1 MVGNSAEL
9 GEVEDRV
16 LRLMASDSQT
26 RFSFQGMKRALK
38 VHQERLSRGLSRL
51 HSQGYIWKDNDG
63 YLITPKGKRAA
74 GRLGSGSKK
83 IVVGTSYM
91 PPGTGLQYIESQLKG
106 RWFGG
111 MRWLGASSEG
121 DSRTL
126 KWVSEDGDIQVGLNF
141 GRDLLEVMLESFP
154 PNEEARAR
162 EMASRLFVKIIN
174 AIYSRGQNQEN

>member
-1 MVGNSAEL
+1 MVGNPAEL
-9 GEVEDRV
+9 GEVEDKV

-38 VHQERLSRGLSRL
+38 IHQEKLSRGLSRL

-63 YLITPKGKRAA
+63 YLITPKGKRAV
-74 GRLGSGSKK
+74 GHLGSGSKR
-83 IVVGTSYM
+83 IVVGTSYV
-91 PPGTGLQYIESQLKG
+91 PPGIDLQYIESQLKG

-111 MRWLGASSEG
+111 MRWLGASS
-121 DSRTL
+121 DSSSSSL
-126 KWVSEDGDIQVGLNF
+126 KWVSEDGDIQVGLNMSH
-141 GRDLLEVMLESFP
+141 GLLEVMLESFP

-174 AIYSRGQNQEN
+174 AIYGRSQNREN

>member
-1 MVGNSAEL
+1 MVGNPAEL

-38 VHQERLSRGLSRL
+38 VHQEKLSRGLSRL
-51 HSQGYIWKDNDG
+51 HSQGYILKENDG
-63 YLITPKGKRAA
+63 YLITPKGKKAA
-74 GRLGSGSKK
+74 GCLASGSRR

-91 PPGTGLQYIESQLKG
+91 PPGVDLQDVESQLKG

-121 DSRTL
+121 SSRTL
-126 KWVSEDGDIQVGLNF
+126 KWVSEDGDIQVGLKISN
-141 GRDLLEVMLESFP
+141 DMLEVILESFS
-154 PNEEARAR
+154 PNEEVRAS
-162 EMASRLFVKIIN
+162 EMASRLFVKMVN
-174 AIYSRGQNQEN
+174 AIYGKRKSQEN